1 MLTNEYHN
9 QTGDNMDANKWAKR
23 EAGKNI
29 KLQWVRR
36 HFKLSND
43 VGKASS
49 KKSQP
54 RPYVCTRILSEH
66 KRNPEESF
74 SFHHDN

>member
-1 MLTNEYHN
+1 MN
-9 QTGDNMDANKWAKR
+9 ANKWAKR
-23 EAGKNI
+23 EASKNI

-36 HFKLSND
+36 HFDLSND
-43 VGKASS
+43 VGKASR
-49 KKSQP
+49 KKSQA

-74 SFHHDN
+74 SFNYDN